1 MSILITKH
9 MLDLFDL
16 YDMRDDIGLS
26 RKECELT
33 STCGD
38 LRKAKAYRD
47 RRVMRMVD
55 GPIPRIELTV
65 YVWVP
70 ANDHDKAVIL
80 DGRKRLMDVL
90 SCVDDTYSLNEGDCS
105 LDLKA
110 QLHAT
115 KNLLSETLLL
125 MSVNAVVIASA
136 SYWEAALE
144 VYPEICERRT
154 ETAER
159 EQQMLQELLV
169 NRDAIFTDKE
179 KCAQRLAELNPR
191 LRFPN
196 AYSRVLISDEAEDNE
211 TVVRRRED
219 VMWKNRAFEFVA
231 RHHARG
237 VVPC

>member
-9 MLDLFDL
+9 RLDLLNL

-26 RKECELT
+26 RKECEPT

-47 RRVMRMVD
+47 RRVMRLVSD
-55 GPIPRIELTV
+55 HIPMINLTV

-80 DGRKRLMDVL
+80 DGRKRLMDIL
-90 SCVDDTYSLNEGDCS
+90 SCVDDTYSLSEGACS

-125 MSVNAVVIASA
+125 VNVDAVVITSA
-136 SYWEAALE
+136 SYWEAAIAT
-144 VYPEICERRT
+144 YPEICGHAHKT
-154 ETAER
+154 VLK
-159 EQQMLQELLV
+159 EQEMLMRYLDME
-169 NRDAIFTDKE
+169 DDIFTDEDYCDWRVSNLKMGIE
-179 KCAQRLAELNPR
+179 KFKRKPPLSPHEYLKSEGWQKVKAMKSEL
-191 LRFPN
+191 
-196 AYSRVLISDEAEDNE
+196 
-211 TVVRRRED
+211 
-219 VMWKNRAFEFVA
+219 RATEFVA
-231 RHHARG
+231 RHHHRG
-237 VVPC
+237 VIPC

>member
-9 MLDLFDL
+9 RLDLLNL

-47 RRVMRMVD
+47 RRVMRLVSD
-55 GPIPRIELTV
+55 HIPMIDLTV

-80 DGRKRLMDVL
+80 DGRKRLMDIL
-90 SCVDDTYSLNEGDCS
+90 SCVDDTYSLSEGACS

-125 MSVNAVVIASA
+125 VNVDAVVITSA

-159 EQQMLQELLV
+159 EQQMLQELLAG
-169 NRDAIFTDKE
+169 RDAIFTDKE

-196 AYSRVLISDEAEDNE
+196 AYSHVLISDEVEDNG
-211 TVVRRRED
+211 TVVRHRED
-219 VMWKNRAFEFVA
+219 VMWKIRAFEFVA
-231 RHHARG
+231 RHHDRG
-237 VVPC
+237 VVSL